1 MNRHRQAV
9 LIAGCILTFAS
20 AGPVVA
26 APPSNDDISAPTAI
40 ILPSTTSQSTVD
52 ATLGP
57 TDPTECPS
65 GGHSVWFSYTAET
78 DGQLRAT
85 TFGSDYDTVLF
96 VGTSDG
102 AGGLAVLGC
111 NDDTAG
117 LQSAVRFDA
126 VAGTTYLLMVGSFLD
141 SAGGELIV
149 DLSVAPPVPSVDLVV
164 DPVGSFDP
172 YGVAT
177 IRGTVTCSEGTVLS
191 ELDVELTQRVGRV
204 LIRGFSGAKGSECG
218 STPTPWEAR
227 VTSEDGKFLGGQ
239 AQVRVFAFAC
249 NDLECTEA
257 MTSLSVHLRR

>member
-1 MNRHRQAV
+1 MNRHRQAA
-9 LIAGCILTFAS
+9 LIVGCILSFAL
-20 AGPVVA
+20 AGPVSA
-26 APPSNDDISAPTAI
+26 APPPNDDISAPTAI
-40 ILPSTTSQSTVD
+40 SLPSSTAQSTVE

-65 GGHSVWFSYTAET
+65 GGHSVWFSYTADA

-85 TFGSDYDTVLF
+85 TFGSDYDTILF
-96 VGTSDG
+96 VGTPDG

-111 NDDTAG
+111 NDDAVD

-141 SAGGELIV
+141 SAGGELV
-149 DLSVAPPVPSVDLVV
+149 LDLSVAPPAPSIDLVV
-164 DPVGSFDP
+164 DPIGSFDP

-204 LIRGFSGAKGSECG
+204 LVRGFAGAKGSECG
-218 STPTPWEAR
+218 PTPTPWEAM

-239 AQVRVFAFAC
+239 AQVKIFAFAC
-249 NDLECTEA
+249 NDLECTETL
-257 MTSLSVHLRR
+257 TSLAVRLRR